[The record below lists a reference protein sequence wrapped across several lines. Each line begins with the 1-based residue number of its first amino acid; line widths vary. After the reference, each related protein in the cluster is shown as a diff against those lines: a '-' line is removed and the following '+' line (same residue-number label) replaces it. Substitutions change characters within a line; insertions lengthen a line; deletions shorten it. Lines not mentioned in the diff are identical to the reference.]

1 MIFNR
6 KYIFKDRDKKNVTED
21 VEILKEDWIQVGQ
34 DLYDALGIKNPN
46 LEISD
51 KEKEEDEAL
60 QALKDMAGKNDWR
73 I

>member
-60 QALKDMAGKNDWR
+60 QALKDMAGKND
-73 I
+73 

>member
-60 QALKDMAGKNDWR
+60 QALKDMTGKND
-73 I
+73 